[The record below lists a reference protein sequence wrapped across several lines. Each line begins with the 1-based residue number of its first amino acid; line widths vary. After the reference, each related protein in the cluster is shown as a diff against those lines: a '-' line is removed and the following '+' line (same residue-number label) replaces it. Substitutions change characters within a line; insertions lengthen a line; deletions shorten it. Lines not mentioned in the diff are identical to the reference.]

1 MLVRT
6 EWESKIHYKGIVAF
20 QVGIGNQTQEKPIG
34 LNLELSLLNFIEE
47 WEAGDKASRA
57 S

>member
-1 MLVRT
+1 M
-6 EWESKIHYKGIVAF
+6 AF

-34 LNLELSLLNFIEE
+34 LNLELFLLNFTEE